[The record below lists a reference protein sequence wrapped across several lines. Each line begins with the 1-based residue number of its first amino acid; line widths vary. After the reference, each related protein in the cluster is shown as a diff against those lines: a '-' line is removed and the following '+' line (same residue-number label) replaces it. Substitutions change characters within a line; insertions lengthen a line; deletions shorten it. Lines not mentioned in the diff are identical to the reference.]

1 MRSTIQGLA
10 VTRGATLALV
20 LSARALA
27 QLPADTGDVIP
38 AEPVFSPSSIAPAIA
53 EERILGVLPT
63 YLVVDSSTRNV
74 APLTRKQ
81 KFQLFL
87 KETTD
92 PSTFAAAGLAAA
104 LSQSG
109 NNTPRYGIGAGPY
122 GQRLGA
128 AYADIAL
135 GNFFSDAV
143 FASAF
148 HQDPRYYRMGPGHSV
163 ARRTAY
169 SLSRLFITRQDNGR
183 SAFNISGLLGTSMA
197 IGLSNAYYPNCNV
210 NGSTV
215 SSHFA
220 GNAIGAS
227 VGNLLPEF
235 WPDLKQKFA
244 RHHH

>member
-1 MRSTIQGLA
+1 MRSTVDRL
-10 VTRGATLALV
+10 TLKHGAALALFFT
-20 LSARALA
+20 ATAFA
-27 QLPADTGDVIP
+27 QLPGDTTEIIP
-38 AEPVFSPSSIAPAIA
+38 AELALSSSSVASAIS

-63 YLVVDSSTRNV
+63 YLVVDGLTRNV
-74 APLTRKQ
+74 APLTKKQ
-81 KFQLFL
+81 KFQLFV
-87 KETTD
+87 KETVD
-92 PSTFAAAGLAAA
+92 PSTFAAAGVAAA

-109 NNTPRYGIGAGPY
+109 NSTPSYGVGAGPY

-135 GNFFSDAV
+135 GNFFGDAV
-143 FASAF
+143 FASVF

-183 SAFNISGLLGTSMA
+183 SAFNISGILGTSVA
-197 IGLSNAYYPNCNV
+197 IGLSNAYYPGCNV
-210 NGSTV
+210 NGSTM

-220 GNAIGAS
+220 SNAIGAS

-244 RHHH
+244 RHRH

>member
-1 MRSTIQGLA
+1 MGSTQTCFTPL
-10 VTRGATLALV
+10 RGGALALLFAAIAFSQVSADSNEIIPVEPITVPSPSVAV
-20 LSARALA
+20 LS
-27 QLPADTGDVIP
+27 
-38 AEPVFSPSSIAPAIA
+38 

-63 YLVVDSSTRNV
+63 YLVVNPSQNV
-74 APLTRKQ
+74 APLTKKQ
-81 KFQLFL
+81 KFQLFV
-87 KETTD
+87 KETMD
-92 PSTFAAAGLAAA
+92 PSTFAAAGVTAA

-109 NNTPRYGIGAGPY
+109 NSTPRYGVGAGPY

-143 FASAF
+143 FASVF

-183 SAFNISGLLGTSMA
+183 SAFNISGILGT
-197 IGLSNAYYPNCNV
+197 GLAVGLANAYYPNCNV

-215 SSHFA
+215 GSHFA
-220 GNAIGAS
+220 SNAIGTS